1 MDQRIPRTKTMGAN
15 DYCYSSD
22 NLNSQLR
29 TTLGGNM
36 PYHKGHSK
44 GMKKKGKK
52 GKKRKKKK

>member
-1 MDQRIPRTKTMGAN
+1 MGAN
-15 DYCYSSD
+15 DYCYGSD

-52 GKKRKKKK
+52 GKKSKKKK